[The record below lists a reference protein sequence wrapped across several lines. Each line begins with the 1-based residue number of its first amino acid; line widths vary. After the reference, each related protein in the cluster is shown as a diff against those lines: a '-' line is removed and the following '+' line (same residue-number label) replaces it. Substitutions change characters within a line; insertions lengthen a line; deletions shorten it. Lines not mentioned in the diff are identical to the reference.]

1 MSRMATAQGSAR
13 SPRRP
18 LSTVWIFL
26 LVISAAGPL
35 TSVVGV
41 TSLGFSR
48 GNGAGLPAAYALMT
62 VVMLCFAVGYA
73 AISRR
78 LINTGA
84 FYTYVARGIGRPPA
98 IGVGLVAVVAYVV
111 DVAGIVGS
119 GGYFLKL
126 ALKDSQVYIGWFW
139 GSALL
144 LVLVGVI
151 GYPGLRVNAAVLGPL
166 TIAATVV
173 MAVFDLLVIA
183 DKGAGAFPSASFT
196 PSVVM
201 SGSPG
206 LAALFALTCFVG
218 VETAALYSEETRDPQ
233 RTVPK
238 AIFLAIGSL
247 GLYYVL
253 SLWILVGSIGPDAL
267 TNLPPDKLGSLVFD
281 QMFNYGGAALG
292 PTPAFLSPGP
302 PLAGGFGFH
311 TAASGSLFVLG
322 RDRVLPAWLAQ
333 PPPVHRGPARAS
345 LVVTA

>member
-1 MSRMATAQGSAR
+1 MATMATPQGPGS

-26 LVISAAGPL
+26 LVVSAAGPL

-62 VVMLCFAVGYA
+62 VVMVCFAVGYA

-98 IGVGLVAVVAYVV
+98 IGAGLMAVAAYVV
-111 DVAGIVGS
+111 DVSGIVGS

-126 ALKDSQVYIGWFW
+126 ALHDSQVEIGWFW
-139 GSALL
+139 GSAVL
-144 LVLVGVI
+144 LVIIGVM
-151 GYPGLRVNAAVLGPL
+151 GYRALRVSAAVLGVL
-166 TIAATVV
+166 TVAAVAV
-173 MAVFDLLVIA
+173 MAIFDILVVA
-183 DKGAGAFPSASFT
+183 DKGTGAFPAASFT

-233 RTVPK
+233 RTVPR
-238 AIFLAIGSL
+238 AIYLAIGSL
-247 GLYYVL
+247 GVYYVL
-253 SLWILVGSIGPDAL
+253 SLWILVGSIGPAAL
-267 TNLPPDKLGSLVFD
+267 TDLSQAKL
-281 QMFNYGGAALG
+281 
-292 PTPAFLSPGP
+292 
-302 PLAGGFGFH
+302 
-311 TAASGSLFVLG
+311 
-322 RDRVLPAWLAQ
+322 
-333 PPPVHRGPARAS
+333 
-345 LVVTA
+345 